1 MRDITPKFET
11 HRTAEASA
19 VVRTSDDFNA
29 LLIASKADKGDAL
42 EIARVAGIMAAKK
55 TWETIPFCHPIPI
68 THAGVS
74 YKVTA
79 DTIEV
84 RATCTTIAATGC
96 EVEAMTA
103 ASIAALT
110 IYDMLKPHSKN
121 VSIADIHLV
130 SKTGGKSDYLRS
142 VDPPAHVSI
151 LVTSNAVVAGKK
163 KDKAGR
169 IVRERLDASASA
181 IVDNYDVI
189 GDDFRTIVDHI
200 RGYIDAG
207 AELVLTVGGT
217 GLVHSDVT
225 VEAVMSLM
233 DREVPGIMEAARSYG
248 QKRTPAA
255 MISRGLA
262 AMVGK
267 TLVITMPGST
277 GGARETM
284 DALFPTV
291 LRVVEGQRRSK

>member
-1 MRDITPKFET
+1 MRDITPKFDT
-11 HRTAEASA
+11 LRTAAA
-19 VVRTSDDFNA
+19 TATVRTKDDFNV
-29 LLIASKADKGDAL
+29 LLEASKADKGDAL

-55 TWETIPFCHPIPI
+55 TWETIPFCHPIPV

-74 YKVTA
+74 YTVTE
-79 DTIEV
+79 DEITV
-84 RATCTTIAATGC
+84 QATCTTIASTGC

-110 IYDMLKPHSKN
+110 IYDMLKPHSDH
-121 VSIADIHLV
+121 VSISDIHLV

-142 VDPPAHVSI
+142 VDPAARVAV

-163 KDKAGR
+163 RDTAGQ
-169 IVRERLDASASA
+169 VVKERLEASSSA
-181 IVDNYDVI
+181 IVTSYDII
-189 GDDFRTIVDHI
+189 GDDFKTIVDHV
-200 RGYIDAG
+200 RGYVADG
-207 AELVLTVGGT
+207 VELILTVGGT

-225 VEAVMSLM
+225 VEALMSLM

-262 AMVGK
+262 GMVGK
-267 TLVITMPGST
+267 SLVITLPGST
-277 GGARETM
+277 GGARESM

-291 LRVVEGQRRSK
+291 LRVVEGQRRQK